1 MKIVASFPITFYNQ
15 KLSQTKHNSKHP
27 VQMLLSLFEARPH
40 KLFLTVLTVETME
53 TPSKQH
59 QTDKVQVA
67 RSKMTRKSP

>member
-1 MKIVASFPITFYNQ
+1 
-15 KLSQTKHNSKHP
+15 
-27 VQMLLSLFEARPH
+27 MLLPLFEAGPH
-40 KLFLTVLTVETME
+40 KLILSVLTVETME